1 METTYPILIQSPSL
15 ELPDLVNAF
24 SVPWF
29 NAAVD
34 TGNGS
39 SGSYNGVD
47 RQFGT
52 AYRHAL
58 DDVSEGKTK
67 VLALAGRFN

>member
-1 METTYPILIQSPSL
+1 M
-15 ELPDLVNAF
+15 NAF
-24 SVPWF
+24 TALWS

-39 SGSYNGVD
+39 SGPYNGVD

-52 AYRHAL
+52 AYRYAL

-67 VLALAGRFN
+67 ILALAGRFN